1 MTQMLELTN
10 KDFKTPTIHMYN
22 NLKEIVVIRNESI
35 WKINWEM
42 NYIKGD
48 YKTYDLW
55 NIIKS

>member
-1 MTQMLELTN
+1 MLELTN

-22 NLKEIVVIRNESI
+22 NLKEIIVIRNESI